1 MKNKTL
7 SENFSE
13 LNDVLKS
20 YLAARVKLWKVLL
33 LEKITKG
40 GTYVFTTLVVLISVF
55 ACLIFLGF
63 AFSFWYAENQGSLST
78 GFLISAGF
86 TLLLMGLVIL
96 VRKRIFSRNILKNS
110 KDFLFNE
117 DEINKPE

>member
-20 YLAARVKLWKVLL
+20 YLAARLKLWKVLL
-33 LEKITKG
+33 LEKTTKA
-40 GTYVFTTLVVLISVF
+40 GTYVFSTLVVLISIF
-55 ACLIFLGF
+55 SCLLFLGF
-63 AFSFWYAENQGSLST
+63 AFSFWYGSTRGSIST
-78 GFLISAGF
+78 GFLISAGCS
-86 TLLLMGLVIL
+86 LLIMALAYLL
-96 VRKRIFSRNILKNS
+96 RKRIFARSILKNS

-117 DEINKPE
+117 DELNTPE

>member
-33 LEKITKG
+33 LEKTTKA
-40 GTYVFTTLVVLISVF
+40 GTFIFTTLAILFSAF
-55 ACLIFLGF
+55 LCLFFLGL
-63 AFSFWYAENQGSLST
+63 AFSFWYGETHGNIST
-78 GFLISAGF
+78 GFLISTGF
-86 TLLLMGLVIL
+86 GLLLMALIYL
-96 VRKRIFSRNILKNS
+96 LRKRIFARNILKNN
-110 KDFLFNE
+110 KDLLFWE
-117 DEINKPE
+117 DGTDNPE